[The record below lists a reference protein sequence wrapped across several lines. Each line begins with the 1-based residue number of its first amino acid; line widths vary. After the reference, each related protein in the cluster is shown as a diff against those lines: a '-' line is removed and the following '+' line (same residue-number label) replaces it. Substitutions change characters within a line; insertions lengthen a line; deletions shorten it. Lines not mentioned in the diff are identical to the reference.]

1 VARNTVLSLQVKAA
15 DVKKTVATWGKVYE
29 QFGKAQKA
37 AMGTKSAKTQER
49 EASRAD
55 LVVSPP
61 NQDETHLM
69 SNQVQIIWGN
79 ALYDQSQIWAG
90 VGLDGWKDMVD
101 DAKAR
106 FIGATCKESDVND
119 ALRNHIQSEDL
130 DLPPEQKPVPP
141 PAPPLIAEKKSVA
154 EKKEGAKGL
163 PALKKKKSG
172 K

>member
-1 VARNTVLSLQVKAA
+1 M
-15 DVKKTVATWGKVYE
+15 YE

-37 AMGTKSAKTQER
+37 AAGTKSPKTHER
-49 EASRAD
+49 EESRAD

-69 SNQVQIIWGN
+69 NNQVQIIWGN

-130 DLPPEQKPVPP
+130 DLPAEEKLVPP
-141 PAPPLIAEKKSVA
+141 PAPPVAEKKPVV